1 MQIKYVFIPHF
12 CIFLAQKN
20 RPIFASNLFLQ
31 DYTGRH
37 MKAHLVPYLMSTSGE
52 ISPQQYVRSIPGNE
66 LFVSICSKPK
76 LSKATRK
83 RKAKTSNAL
92 AFKKLMEECKAI
104 LNTPERREAWDRK
117 YLEAKR
123 QAYKYGRPIQ
133 GRLCDFVRH
142 EVSEMIKRG
151 EPIVP

>member
-1 MQIKYVFIPHF
+1 MQA
-12 CIFLAQKN
+12 IF
-20 RPIFASNLFLQ
+20 FLQ

-92 AFKKLMEECKAI
+92 AFKKLVEECKAI
-104 LNTPERREAWDRK
+104 LNTPERRAAWDEK

-142 EVSEMIKRG
+142 EVSGMIKRG